1 MGLAHGQ
8 APALIVFVPRLDLPH
23 GQVFLGLRTARDLFR
38 SHPHLTR
45 LYGAF
50 SPADMTRDPV
60 FGFPAADLPDVAS
73 TVDAD
78 AEVPCAGGGSRAPLL
93 WGYWLVRWPYHHHHH
108 HHYLYHHHHHYHNT
122 TTMASRTSTS
132 TSTST
137 STTTITSTSNITSI
151 ITAT

>member
-1 MGLAHGQ
+1 MTSTHGWCTGNAIADGTTNYSELAFFFFLQTLRQWVLPTGK
-8 APALIVFVPRLDLPH
+8 PRLDRCYPRLDLPH

-78 AEVPCAGGGSRAPLL
+78 AEVPCAGGEPL
-93 WGYWLVRWPYHHHHH
+93 
-108 HHYLYHHHHHYHNT
+108 T
-122 TTMASRTSTS
+122 TDPFEPRGLDRQPALLTPRGILQAMSCH
-132 TSTST
+132 
-137 STTTITSTSNITSI
+137 
-151 ITAT
+151 